1 MNQQLF
7 LEMIDAA
14 INGKTIDLSEVDEE
28 FIRVAKEQTF
38 LPFLY
43 VASKDK
49 KYKKYY
55 IQSVLIHE
63 RINEVGKL
71 IDDILNE
78 AKIPH
83 IFLKGYELQNLY
95 PDPNLRM
102 MGDIDLIVKPED
114 FDKAKIALIN
124 KGVIQ
129 GKDDEH
135 HLQLTKNEI
144 EIELHHN
151 LFERNEEWMLYF
163 NKPFDNTYKIND
175 YNLSFKLNYYYMYI
189 LAHYAKH
196 IQNCGEGIRP
206 IIDLYL
212 LYKISLKKNIPIK
225 IENNLINF
233 DKMIKSAFFSIFKEK
248 TCEITNKYYNLFIN
262 SLFERGVHGLNVDS
276 TLVVYQNNNNIGLVK
291 KLFNNKRFKLNYIK
305 TKYKSSKFII
315 TIPFIYILEF
325 FKLLLIYF
333 NNLKKSKVNKKEY
346 RKMYKSLGIEDNY
359 F

>member
-28 FIRVAKEQTF
+28 FIKVAKEQTF

-102 MGDIDLIVKPED
+102 MGDIDVLVNQND
-114 FDKAKIALIN
+114 FKQVCFILKENKFSENGSTGHDKTFSIKNIKVEIHFL
-124 KGVIQ
+124 
-129 GKDDEH
+129 
-135 HLQLTKNEI
+135 LMSKNEFGDKFFTKKI
-144 EIELHHN
+144 QEFN
-151 LFERNEEWMLYF
+151 NEYYF
-163 NKPFDNTYKIND
+163 V
-175 YNLSFKLNYYYMYI
+175 YI
-189 LAHYAKH
+189 VAHYAKH
-196 IQNCGEGIRP
+196 FSKGAGIRE
-206 IIDLYL
+206 IIDIYL
-212 LYKISLKKNIPIK
+212 LLKNYNYDFNII
-225 IENNLINF
+225 NNYLNQLNLEKFYYLLEDEMNF
-233 DKMIKSAFFSIFKEK
+233 I
-248 TCEITNKYYNLFIN
+248 
-262 SLFERGVHGLNVDS
+262 
-276 TLVVYQNNNNIGLVK
+276 
-291 KLFNNKRFKLNYIK
+291 FNNKIKIKNMKNCEYALQCSLKFGIHGFGTQSNFYSNLLSSNKKYTKTRILFKRLFIERKELISIYPWAKFFPLIPFAYLFRFFFLLFNKKKNLK
-305 TKYKSSKFII
+305 DLYKS
-315 TIPFIYILEF
+315 
-325 FKLLLIYF
+325 
-333 NNLKKSKVNKKEY
+333 KKED
-346 RKMYKSLGIEDNY
+346 KFVQLLDDLDILKNI
-359 F
+359 